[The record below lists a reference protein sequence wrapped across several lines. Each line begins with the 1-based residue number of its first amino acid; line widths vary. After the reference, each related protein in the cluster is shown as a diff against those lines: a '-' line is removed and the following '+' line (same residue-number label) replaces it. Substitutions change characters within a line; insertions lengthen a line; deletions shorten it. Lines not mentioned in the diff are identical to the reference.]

1 MCDMNI
7 PAIRGKIGN
16 TVYYCAN
23 FSFQQINELV
33 DRKVGNEIYTS
44 KTLKDRLQRSLTDNS
59 GKIKQYIL
67 DRDDRFFNA
76 LVLAVYDGEP
86 QWTEIRFEL
95 DDNEFPNVGILHL
108 NGKEKIFP
116 VDGQHRVEGIKEAIK
131 KNPAL
136 ATETIS
142 VILIGHST
150 SDAGMKKS
158 RRIFSTLNR
167 YAKPVKLGDI
177 IALDEDDIV
186 AIATRELLETHV
198 LFIDDRIKA
207 TNTKSIPVND
217 KSSFTSLITLYE
229 CNVELFQI
237 FYYKK
242 IISKTKLKDFLRSRP
257 DEEIILRYIKF
268 LNDFWN
274 LMVGVFPE
282 IEDFIHKDPL
292 TAAEKYRD
300 PISGGNII
308 FRPVALLQMIKSI
321 SYICSENNETSIKDI
336 LVVFSKLNR
345 DVSKEPWIKIIWDPS
360 SKRMLVNNQIL
371 LKYLFVYTFNPNLLK
386 DKDKKELYNRYAL
399 VKNISIDCVEE
410 ELNKYII
417 IR

>member
-1 MCDMNI
+1 MNI

-16 TVYYCAN
+16 TVYYSAN
-23 FSFQQINELV
+23 FSFQQINDLV

-44 KTLKDRLQRSLTDNS
+44 KTLKERLQRSLTDNC

-67 DRDDRFFNA
+67 DCEDRFFNA

-95 DDNEFPNVGILHL
+95 DENEFSNVGILHL
-108 NGKEKIFP
+108 NGLEKIFP
-116 VDGQHRVEGIKEAIK
+116 VDGQHRVEGIKEALK

-136 ATETIS
+136 ASETIS

-150 SDAGMKKS
+150 NKEGMKKS

-186 AIATRELLETHV
+186 AIATRELLETHI
-198 LFIDDRIKA
+198 LFTDDRIKT

-242 IISKTKLKDFLRSRP
+242 IISKTKLKDFLRRRP
-257 DEEIILRYIKF
+257 DDNIIAEYIKY
-268 LNDFWN
+268 LSNFWD
-274 LMVGVFPE
+274 LMINAFPE
-282 IEDFIHKDPL
+282 IEDFINSDEPL
-292 TAAEKYRD
+292 TAAEEYRD
-300 PISGGNII
+300 TINGGNII
-308 FRPVALLQMIKSI
+308 FRPVALLQMIKAI
-321 SYICSENNETSIKDI
+321 SYIYSEDNDVSIKDI
-336 LVVFSKLNR
+336 LTTFSKLQRN
-345 DVSKEPWIKIIWDPS
+345 VSSEPWNRIIWDPE
-360 SKRMLVNNQIL
+360 SKRMLMNNQLL
-371 LKYLFVYTFNPNLLK
+371 LKYLFIYIFNNELLK
-386 DKDKKELYNRYAL
+386 PKHKTDFYKRYAL
-399 VKNISIDCVEE
+399 VYNISSDSVEERLKNI
-410 ELNKYII
+410 LFGKK
-417 IR
+417 

>member
-1 MCDMNI
+1 MNI

-16 TVYYCAN
+16 TVYYSAN

-67 DRDDRFFNA
+67 EQDDRFFNA

-95 DDNEFPNVGILHL
+95 DEDEFPNVGILHF

-116 VDGQHRVEGIKEAIK
+116 VDGQHRVEGIKEAVK

-136 ATETIS
+136 VTETIS

-150 SDAGMKKS
+150 SDVGMKKS

-186 AIATRELLETHV
+186 AIATRELLETHI
-198 LFIDDRIKA
+198 LFTGDRIKA

-257 DEEIILRYIKF
+257 DEDTIYGYIKY
-268 LNDFWN
+268 LNEFWN
-274 LMVGVFPE
+274 LMIDVFPE
-282 IEDFIHKDPL
+282 IEDFINGNPL

-300 PISGGNII
+300 PVNGGNII
-308 FRPVALLQMIKSI
+308 FRPVALLQMIKAI
-321 SYICSENNETSIKDI
+321 SYICSENNEVSIKDVLDI
-336 LVVFSKLNR
+336 YSRLDRSISN
-345 DVSKEPWIKIIWDPS
+345 EPWTKIIWDPT
-360 SKRMLVNNQIL
+360 SKRMLVNNQLL
-371 LKYLFVYTFNPNLLK
+371 LKYLFIYIFNSELLK

-399 VKNISIDCVEE
+399 VNNIARDSVEDM
-410 ELNKYII
+410 LNKYIV
-417 IR
+417 R

>member
-1 MCDMNI
+1 MNI

-16 TVYYCAN
+16 TVYYSAN

-44 KTLKDRLQRSLTDNS
+44 KTLKDRLQRSLTDNT

-95 DDNEFPNVGILHL
+95 DENEFPNVGILHL

-116 VDGQHRVEGIKEAIK
+116 VDGQHRIEG
-131 KNPAL
+131 
-136 ATETIS
+136 
-142 VILIGHST
+142 
-150 SDAGMKKS
+150 
-158 RRIFSTLNR
+158 LNR

-186 AIATRELLETHV
+186 AIATRELLETHI
-198 LFIDDRIKA
+198 LFTGDRIKA

-257 DEEIILRYIKF
+257 DEDIISGYIKY
-268 LNDFWN
+268 LNNFWN
-274 LMVGVFPE
+274 LMLNIFPE
-282 IEDFIHKDPL
+282 IEDFILRDSL

-300 PISGGNII
+300 PINGGNII

-321 SYICSENNETSIKDI
+321 SYICSENNEISIKDI
-336 LVVFSKLNR
+336 LGVFAKLDRN
-345 DVSKEPWIKIIWDPS
+345 VSNEPWVKIIWDPA
-360 SKRMLVNNQIL
+360 SKRMLVNNQLL
-371 LKYLFVYTFNPNLLK
+371 LKYLFVYIFNPELLK
-386 DKDKKELYNRYAL
+386 DKDKKDLYNRYAL
-399 VKNISIDCVEE
+399 VNNISRENVEKT
-410 ELNKYII
+410 LNKYIV
-417 IR
+417 R

>member
-1 MCDMNI
+1 MNI

-16 TVYYCAN
+16 TVYYSAN
-23 FSFQQINELV
+23 FSFQQISELV
-33 DRKVGNEIYTS
+33 DRKVGDEIYTS
-44 KTLKDRLQRSLTDNS
+44 KTLKDRLQRSLTDNT

-67 DRDDRFFNA
+67 ERDDRFFNA

-95 DDNEFPNVGILHL
+95 DEHEFPNVGILHL

-136 ATETIS
+136 ASETIS
-142 VILIGHST
+142 VILIGHNT
-150 SDAGMKKS
+150 SEVGMKKS

-186 AIATRELLETHV
+186 AIATRELLETHIM
-198 LFIDDRIKA
+198 FTGDRIKA

-257 DEEIILRYIKF
+257 TEDIISGYIKY
-268 LNDFWN
+268 LNDFWS
-274 LMVGVFPE
+274 LTLSVFPE
-282 IEDFIHKDPL
+282 IEDFIHSDPP

-300 PISGGNII
+300 SINGGNII
-308 FRPVALLQMIKSI
+308 FRPVALLQMIKAI
-321 SYICSENNETSIKDI
+321 SYICSENNEISINEI
-336 LVVFSKLNR
+336 LAVFAKLDR
-345 DVSKEPWIKIIWDPS
+345 SVSNEPWCKIIWDPA
-360 SKRMLVNNQIL
+360 SKRMLVNNQLL
-371 LKYLFVYTFNPNLLK
+371 LKYLFVYIFNPNLLK
-386 DKDKKELYNRYAL
+386 DKDKKDFYNRYAL
-399 VKNISIDCVEE
+399 INNISRDHVEE
-410 ELNKYII
+410 ILNKYT

>member
-1 MCDMNI
+1 MNI

-16 TVYYCAN
+16 TVYYSAN

-44 KTLKDRLQRSLTDNS
+44 KTLKDRLQRSLTDNT

-95 DDNEFPNVGILHL
+95 DENEFPNVGILHL

-116 VDGQHRVEGIKEAIK
+116 VDGQHRIEGIKEAIK

-136 ATETIS
+136 ASETIS
-142 VILIGHST
+142 VILIGHNT
-150 SDAGMKKS
+150 SDMGMKKS

-186 AIATRELLETHV
+186 AIATRELLETHI
-198 LFIDDRIKA
+198 LFTGDRIKA

-257 DEEIILRYIKF
+257 DEDIISGYIKY
-268 LNDFWN
+268 LNNFWN
-274 LMVGVFPE
+274 LMLNIFPE
-282 IEDFIHKDPL
+282 IEDFILRDSL

-300 PISGGNII
+300 PINGGNII

-321 SYICSENNETSIKDI
+321 SYICSENNEISIKDI
-336 LVVFSKLNR
+336 LGVFAKLDRN
-345 DVSKEPWIKIIWDPS
+345 VSNEPWVKIIWDPA
-360 SKRMLVNNQIL
+360 SKRMLVNNQLL
-371 LKYLFVYTFNPNLLK
+371 LKYLFVYIFNPELLK
-386 DKDKKELYNRYAL
+386 DKDKKDLYNRYAL
-399 VKNISIDCVEE
+399 VNNISRENVEKT
-410 ELNKYII
+410 LNKYIV
-417 IR
+417 R